1 MSKFSILPCRATFT
15 ATSSHCRPPS
25 PTPNCNLAT
34 CQMHAIL
41 MPMQVAQAIFD
52 AGAEYG
58 CFQLVNH
65 GVSLDLIA
73 RMQQAQRDFFA
84 LPLEAKAQGGRS
96 WGVPGCWDG
105 YGAGQLDGWMAAQWR

>member
-1 MSKFSILPCRATFT
+1 
-15 ATSSHCRPPS
+15 
-25 PTPNCNLAT
+25 
-34 CQMHAIL
+34 MHAIL